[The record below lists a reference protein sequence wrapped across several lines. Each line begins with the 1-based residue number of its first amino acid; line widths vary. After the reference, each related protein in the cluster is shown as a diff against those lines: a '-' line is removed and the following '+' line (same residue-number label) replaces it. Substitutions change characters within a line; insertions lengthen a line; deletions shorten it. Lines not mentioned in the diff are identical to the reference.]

1 MNIQRNTRL
10 GSASRQARGTGRSL
24 LKILLAGTAAA
35 ALAGVPA
42 MAQGARK
49 TARTAKPEETAQ
61 SSPGADGT
69 TTLETITVTGAGDV
83 PAAYAGGQVAVGS
96 KVGVLGN
103 KDFMETP
110 FTTISYTEDYIR
122 NREAQD
128 IGAVIGATDPSVF
141 VPNKRN
147 IYETYYIRGFSGS
160 VDDATFAGLIGMAPN
175 MRGSSEF
182 VERVEVLKGPSAFLY
197 GMPPGGSVGGSVALI
212 PKRAGDDPLTRVT
225 TTYASD
231 GLFGTHVDLGR
242 RFGQEKEWGV
252 RLNGVLRGGDTAVD
266 DERHRTALGSAAV
279 DWRGENARFSFDY
292 YRLKEDMD
300 GVNYFGLSSLGAAV
314 TALPEPRTGDH
325 SLAAP
330 WSFNTNETETFVL
343 RGEVDLSDAV
353 TAYAAWG
360 WRFGGYDA
368 LITQNSLLNNAGNMG
383 ITALRS
389 ARDGRQDSG
398 EVGLRGN
405 FTTGEIGHEWNVAA
419 TRFSSHNVFKDQR
432 YANHGLTNYYN
443 LDFGIAP
450 NLAGY
455 NAMGNTSAMDLDLS
469 SLAVSDTMSFAD
481 DRLLLTLGLRYQ
493 SVESA
498 NRNLLTGA
506 LTSSYDSSRVTP
518 AVAVLF
524 KANENLSFYANYI
537 EGLSQ
542 GATAPLTASN
552 AGEVLAPYQTSQV
565 EVGAKW
571 DLGDVTTTLSLF
583 QIEKPNAYTDPVT
596 NLFGT
601 YGEQRNRGVELSA
614 FGEVRPGL
622 RLLGGVSYLDAKV
635 TKSLNGSQDGKKAVG
650 VPAVMAK
657 MGAEYDVAS
666 VPGLTLSGNV
676 NHVGRRHVDAGNTL
690 SLPAFTTLDLGARY
704 TVDMGGNPL
713 VLRASVQNVTNEA
726 YWGGNSLAGGFGAPR
741 TYLLS
746 ATVDF

>member
-1 MNIQRNTRL
+1 MNSHGNTRL
-10 GSASRQARGTGRSL
+10 GPVSRQACGTGRSL
-24 LKILLAGTAAA
+24 LKILLAGTAVA
-35 ALAGVPA
+35 ALAATPA

-49 TARTAKPEETAQ
+49 AARTAKAEETVQ
-61 SSPGADGT
+61 SSSNADGT
-69 TTLETITVTGAGDV
+69 TTLEAITVTGAGDV
-83 PAAYAGGQVAVGS
+83 PAVYAGGQVAAGS

-110 FTTISYTEDYIR
+110 FTTISYTEDYIQ

-147 IYETYYIRGFSGS
+147 IYETYYIRGFSSS

-242 RFGQEKEWGV
+242 RFGEEKEWGV

-266 DERHRTALGSAAV
+266 DEQHNMALGSAAV
-279 DWRGENARFSFDY
+279 DWRGENARVSFDY

-300 GVNYFGLSSLGAAV
+300 GVNYFGLSSIAAAV
-314 TALPEPRTGDH
+314 TSLPKPRTGDH

-343 RGEVDLSDAV
+343 RGEVDLSDSV

-368 LITQNSLLNNAGNMG
+368 LITQNSLLNNAGDMG

-405 FTTGEIGHEWNVAA
+405 FMTGEIGHEWNVAA
-419 TRFSSHNVFKDQR
+419 TRFSAHNVFKDRR
-432 YANHGLTNYYN
+432 YNNHGSTNYYDP
-443 LDFGIAP
+443 DFGIAP
-450 NLAGY
+450 DLTAY
-455 NAMGNTSAMDLDLS
+455 NAMGPTSVMELDLAS
-469 SLAVSDTMSFAD
+469 IAASDTMSFAD
-481 DRLLLTLGLRYQ
+481 DRLQVTLGLRYQ
-493 SVESA
+493 SVESSTRTLA
-498 NRNLLTGA
+498 TNA
-506 LTSSYDSSRVTP
+506 LSSYDSSRVTP
-518 AVAVLF
+518 AVAALF

-542 GATAPLTASN
+542 GATAPLTANN
-552 AGEVLAPYQTSQV
+552 AGEVLAPYQTSQI

-571 DLGDVTTTLSLF
+571 DMGDFATTLSLF
-583 QIEKPNAYTDPVT
+583 QIEKPSAYTDPVT
-596 NLFGT
+596 NIFDT
-601 YGEQRNRGVELSA
+601 YGEQRNRGVELSV

-635 TKSLNGSQDGKKAVG
+635 TKSLNGAQDGRTAVG

-657 MGAEYDVAS
+657 MGIEYDVAS

-676 NHVGRRHVDAGNTL
+676 NHVGKRYVNADNTL

-704 TVDMGGNPL
+704 AMDMGGNPL
-713 VLRASVQNVTNEA
+713 VLRASIQNVTNEA